1 MISVEFL
8 KNDND
13 EYNYT
18 ASIVLKIRT
27 IKVYSMQAVLIIA
40 TTLFSLFTTMVMS
53 YISMA
58 TPIGPWMEATVVL
71 LATLIFKGIFRIAPT
86 KQMATIGIVTAAGSL
101 GGIIATACA
110 FSFPTLFFLDKD
122 LFDAWLAQPL
132 YFATILGAL
141 VAVAGS
147 VAFLIVNFFEKR
159 LLEEPNM
166 PFPIGTMVYKMI
178 AAQNQMRKSLELVAG
193 AISALCITGVQYIV
207 RSIPNKITL
216 LASAGGGVFRIPPV
230 FVQFDTLPMLWAIG
244 FVTGHV
250 IALPLLVGMIS
261 KIILV
266 DPLQL
271 FFFPTMTNGNF
282 VLAFCS
288 GMVLQ
293 GALLSFMDLP
303 ATVYKTGKRLYARF
317 FDSSATLNIPRPLS
331 VSKGFL
337 GAVPL
342 VFLIITSVIIVSFL
356 SWFNFSLFSQLYLI
370 IVTCVCAYQLLII
383 AGKAGIAPLGR
394 FATFVMVPGLIIFG
408 YNAVQVTIVAT
419 FVELCGGIAVDVMFG
434 RKMAKL
440 AAIER
445 ARVQKYQWLGLLVSA
460 CSIGFIFWVLITH
473 FGLGTTQLFAQR
485 AQSRALLINAYSFN
499 WIVVLFGVLFSFALK
514 YIKVNAVLVLGGLLM
529 PFDYSLPL
537 ILGGLSTYLVKDK
550 EAQYPFWSGVF
561 AASSIMMILR
571 TLL

>member
-1 MISVEFL
+1 
-8 KNDND
+8 
-13 EYNYT
+13 
-18 ASIVLKIRT
+18 
-27 IKVYSMQAVLIIA
+27 MQAILIIA
-40 TTLFSLFTTMVMS
+40 TILFSLFTTMVMS

-86 KQMATIGIVTAAGSL
+86 KQMAAIGIVTAAGSL

-122 LFDAWLAQPL
+122 LFNAWLAQPL
-132 YFATILGAL
+132 YFATILGVL

-147 VAFLIVNFFEKR
+147 VAFVIVNFFEKR
-159 LLEEPNM
+159 FLEEPNM
-166 PFPIGTMVYKMI
+166 PFPVGTMVYKMI

-193 AISALCITGVQYIV
+193 AISALCVTGAQYLL

-216 LASAGGGVFRIPPV
+216 LAFAGEGVFRIPTL
-230 FVQFDTLPMLWAIG
+230 FVQLDTLPMLWAIG

-250 IALPLLVGMIS
+250 IALPLLVGMVS

-271 FFFPTMTNGNF
+271 SFFPAMTNGNF

-303 ATVYKTGKRLYARF
+303 RTVYTAGKRIYTRF
-317 FDSSATLNIPRPLS
+317 KSRSFDNAYNVQLKQ
-331 VSKGFL
+331 VS
-337 GAVPL
+337 L
-342 VFLIITSVIIVSFL
+342 VFLIITTAIIISFL

-370 IVTCVCAYQLLII
+370 IFTCVCAYQLLII

-434 RKMAKL
+434 RKMARL
-440 AAIER
+440 ASIER

-460 CSIGFIFWVLITH
+460 CSIGFIFWILVTH

-499 WIVVLFGVLFSFALK
+499 WIVVLLGALFSFALK

-537 ILGGLSTYLVKDK
+537 VLGGLSTYLVQDK

-571 TLL
+571 ALL